1 MKQLVILRIETFP
14 NGVKHLECS
23 TRGPGTMFS
32 DFEKRPKVIC
42 FLGDYYNQVDYD
54 PDRKVIHYKTH

>member
-23 TRGPGTMFS
+23 TRGPGTMLS
-32 DFEKRPKVIC
+32 DFEKHPKSDL
-42 FLGDYYNQVDYD
+42 FSWRLLQSG
-54 PDRKVIHYKTH
+54 